1 MQFHLLIDGRMVDGA
16 RRLDIVNPADATL
29 LTDSPCA
36 DHAQVDAAVAAAR
49 RAFPGWRD
57 LPVDDRS
64 ACLHALATA
73 MEQQADAFARL
84 LTREQ
89 GKPLAEAHGELEG
102 AIAAIRYYADLRSEP
117 HLFRDSAA
125 EQVIE
130 QRYPLGIVAA
140 IVPWNYPL
148 LLLALKLAPALMAGN
163 CVIAKPAPTTPLTT
177 LMLGALVAPLFPP
190 GVVQTLGDDGTVG
203 SMLTAHPGI
212 AHISFTGSTATGRA
226 VMASAAGTVKRITL
240 ELGGNDAALLLDD
253 ADIDAIAP
261 DLFAGAMSNA
271 GQICLGIKRIYAP
284 RAKVERLCDALS
296 ALAGQLVPGDGLD
309 PATTMG
315 PVQNAAQHARLTA
328 LLADS
333 RTRGRIVHG
342 GAPIDR
348 PGYFIAPT
356 IVRDLPDDAPLVTQE
371 QFGPI
376 LPILAYDDEEDAVER
391 VNDSIYGL
399 AASVWSA
406 DPARGLAM
414 AGRIDSGLVWV
425 NRIFDLPFDVPIG
438 GARQSG
444 IGRHQGL
451 AGLEEYMQVRIV
463 NAALS

>member
-16 RRLDIVNPADATL
+16 RHLDIVNPADATL

-36 DHAQVDAAVAAAR
+36 DHAQVDAAVVAAR
-49 RAFPGWRD
+49 RAFPDWRD
-57 LPVDDRS
+57 RPVDDRA

-102 AIAAIRYYADLRSEP
+102 AIAAIRYYADLRTQP
-117 HLFRDSAA
+117 HLFRDSAT
-125 EQVIE
+125 EQVVE
-130 QRYPLGIVAA
+130 QRYPLGVVAA

-177 LMLGALVAPLFPP
+177 LMLGALIAPLFPP

-203 SMLTAHPGI
+203 PMLTAHPGI

-240 ELGGNDAALLLDD
+240 ELGGNDAAMLLDD

-296 ALAGQLVPGDGLD
+296 ALAGQLVTGDGLD

-333 RTRGRIVHG
+333 RTRGRIVRG

-376 LPILAYDDEEDAVER
+376 LPILAYDDEEDAVAR

-406 DPARGLAM
+406 DQARGLAM

-444 IGRHQGL
+444 IGRHQGQ

>member
-16 RRLDIVNPADATL
+16 RRQDIVNPADATL

-36 DHAQVDAAVAAAR
+36 DRAQVDQAVTAAR

-57 LPVDDRS
+57 LPVDDRA
-64 ACLHALATA
+64 ACLHALAAA
-73 MEQQADAFARL
+73 MEEGADALARL

-89 GKPLAEAHGELEG
+89 GKPLAEARGEVEG
-102 AIAAIRYYADLRSEP
+102 AIAAIRYYADLRAQP
-117 HLFRDSAA
+117 HSFRDSAT

-130 QRYPLGIVAA
+130 QRYPLGVVAA
-140 IVPWNYPL
+140 IMPWNYPL

-177 LMLGALVAPLFPP
+177 LMLGAIAAPLFPP
-190 GVVQTLGDDGTVG
+190 GVIQTLGDDGHVG
-203 SMLTAHPGI
+203 PMLTAHPGI

-226 VMASAAGTVKRITL
+226 VMASAAATVKRVTL

-284 RAKVERLCDALS
+284 RAKVDRLCDALV
-296 ALAGQLVPGDGLD
+296 ALAQQVMPGDGLD

-315 PVQNAAQHARLTA
+315 PVQNIAQHARLAA

-333 RTRGRIVHG
+333 RARGRIVHG
-342 GAPIDR
+342 GDRIDR

-356 IVRDLPDDAPLVTQE
+356 LVRDLPDDAPLVTQE
-371 QFGPI
+371 QFGPV
-376 LPILAYDDEEDAVER
+376 LPILAYDDEADAIAR
-391 VNDSIYGL
+391 INDSIYGL

-414 AGRIDSGLVWV
+414 AGRIDSGVVWV

-463 NAALS
+463 NAALA